1 MRGYLGDGEATAR
14 TLDQDGWLHTG
25 DEGFF
30 ELEGGRAIFFVT
42 GRLKEI
48 IIRDAEKYSPLRLE
62 RRLVEAL
69 PELSGRLV
77 VLGFPHRDHGEE
89 IGAYL
94 EMEALDEALRARLEA
109 ALESMPIAERPKVVL
124 HGAQAIPRTHT
135 GKVQRRRMQP
145 LFAAYATHRGLGV
158 IAQAV
163 TP

>member
-1 MRGYLGDGEATAR
+1 
-14 TLDQDGWLHTG
+14 
-25 DEGFF
+25 
-30 ELEGGRAIFFVT
+30 
-42 GRLKEI
+42 
-48 IIRDAEKYSPLRLE
+48 
-62 RRLVEAL
+62 LVEAL

-135 GKVQRRRMQP
+135 GKVQRRRIQP